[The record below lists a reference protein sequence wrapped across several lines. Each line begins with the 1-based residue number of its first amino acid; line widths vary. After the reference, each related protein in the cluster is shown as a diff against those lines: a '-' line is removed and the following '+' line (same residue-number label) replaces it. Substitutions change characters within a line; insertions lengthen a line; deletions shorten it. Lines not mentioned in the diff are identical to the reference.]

1 MYIYKLVWVKGAKCQ
16 VDGIYATRVGAFRGM
31 CGDMDRAEFEAPY
44 LRVHGDDEL
53 TIIDYGRH
61 DAHYRIERVKAQQKT
76 EYEGAWKRQETFEN
90 KAKER
95 FWAAEEEDACGED
108 FDELLDEIEEAV
120 DTLTALLEGSDEQSS
135 L

>member
-61 DAHYRIERVKAQQKT
+61 DAHYRIERVEAQQKT

-95 FWAAEEEDACGED
+95 FWAAEEEDARGGDFGEYLK
-108 FDELLDEIEEAV
+108 EMEEA
-120 DTLTALLEGSDEQSS
+120 LSELMALLEDSDE
-135 L
+135 

>member
-53 TIIDYGRH
+53 TIIDY
-61 DAHYRIERVKAQQKT
+61 
-76 EYEGAWKRQETFEN
+76 EGAWKRQKTFEN

-95 FWAAEEEDACGED
+95 FWAAEEEDARGGDFGEYLK
-108 FDELLDEIEEAV
+108 EMEEALSE
-120 DTLTALLEGSDEQSS
+120 LTALLEDSDE
-135 L
+135 